1 MPVLWALDQ
10 QQDWGCDTNRG
21 VSNLSSVGK
30 KGPLAVLRTIWSTKK
45 QNLKKS
51 SSLGGL
57 QHKKIHSNEQ
67 APMNLEDNSG
77 DNTETYIL

>member
-10 QQDWGCDTNRG
+10 QQDWGCDTNLG

-51 SSLGGL
+51 SSLEGGFSTRKYTQMNKL
-57 QHKKIHSNEQ
+57 Q
-67 APMNLEDNSG
+67 
-77 DNTETYIL
+77 